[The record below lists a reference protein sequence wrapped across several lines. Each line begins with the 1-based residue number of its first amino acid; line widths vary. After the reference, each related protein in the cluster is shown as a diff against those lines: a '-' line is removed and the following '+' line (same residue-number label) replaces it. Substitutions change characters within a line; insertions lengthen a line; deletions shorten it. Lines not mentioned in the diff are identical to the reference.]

1 MTSLPLDWRVI
12 TDEALYLLQS
22 LLRVDTTNPPGNE
35 IVAANLLGDYLRG
48 QGFTPEIFESAQGR
62 GNLVCRLSGD
72 GSSAPILLNAHLDVV
87 PANASA
93 WKYPPFSGEIA
104 EGFLWGRGAIDMKHM
119 AAMSAVVLAQ
129 LKRSNVPLKRD
140 VIFTAVA
147 DEEAGCTYGSRFLVE
162 EHPEK
167 VRAEYVLGEVGGFT
181 MHFLGS
187 RIYPIQIAEKGI
199 AWLRMRAKGRPGHG
213 SMPHN
218 DNAVVKLSK
227 ALVKIGK
234 TRLPQHNTPVVEKFL
249 HQLAEL
255 QPLPLR
261 IAIPLLLRPELSGL
275 LLNSF
280 PDEQL
285 ANSFKAVLSNT
296 ASPTVLRAGGSPN
309 VIPDSAEA
317 ELDGRTLPGFNE
329 QDLIRELKQLVGD
342 DIDFEVI
349 RAAVPVESPE
359 DPTVFAAIQRAIDAH
374 DPGAKALPY
383 MIPGFT
389 DAKEFHK
396 LGAKYYGFSPV
407 QLPKGLRFAE
417 MYHGHN
423 ERIPVDGLRWGTR
436 VLFDV
441 VRELAGY

>member
-1 MTSLPLDWRVI
+1 MISLPLDWRAI
-12 TDEALYLLQS
+12 TDESLTLLQK
-22 LLRVDTTNPPGNE
+22 LLRIDTTNPPGNE
-35 IVAANLLGDYLRG
+35 TLAANLLADYLRA
-48 QGFTPEIFESAQGR
+48 QGFTPEIYEGVPGR
-62 GNLVCRLSGD
+62 GNLICRLSGD
-72 GSSAPILLNAHLDVV
+72 GSKAPILLNAHIDVV
-87 PANASA
+87 PANPDG

-104 EGFLWGRGAIDMKHM
+104 EGFLWGRGAVDMKHM

-129 LKRSNVPLKRD
+129 LKRSAVALKRD

-147 DEEAGCTYGSRFLVE
+147 DEEAGCTHGSRFLVE
-162 EHPEK
+162 QHPEK

-181 MHFLGS
+181 LHFMNT
-187 RIYPIQIAEKGI
+187 RIYPVQVAEKGI

-218 DNAVVKLSK
+218 DNAVVKLAK
-227 ALVKIGK
+227 AIAKIGK
-234 TRLPQHNTPVVEKFL
+234 HRLPQHNTPTVEKFL
-249 HQLAEL
+249 RQLADL

-261 IAIPLLLRPELSGL
+261 VALPLLLRPELSGFL
-275 LLNSF
+275 LSSF
-280 PDEQL
+280 PDEQI

-296 ASPTVLRAGGSPN
+296 ASPTVLRAGGSTN
-309 VIPDSAEA
+309 VIPDVAEA

-329 QDLIRELKQLVGD
+329 QDLIRELKQLVGE

-349 RAAVPVESPE
+349 RSANPVESPE
-359 DPTVFAAIQRAIDAH
+359 DPTVFSAIQQAIDAH

-396 LGAKYYGFSPV
+396 LGAKYYGFAPV

-441 VRELAGY
+441 VHTLST

>member
-1 MTSLPLDWRVI
+1 MTSLALDWRVI

-22 LLRVDTTNPPGNE
+22 LLRIDTTNPPGNE
-35 IVAANLLGDYLRG
+35 IVAARLLAAYLQN
-48 QGFTPEIFESAQGR
+48 QGIESEILESAQGR
-62 GNLVCRLSGD
+62 GNLVCRLRGD
-72 GSSAPILLNAHLDVV
+72 GSKAPLLLNAHLDVV
-87 PANASA
+87 PANAAA
-93 WKYPPFSGEIA
+93 WKHHPFSGEIA

-129 LKRSNVPLKRD
+129 LKRSGVALARD

-147 DEEAGCTYGSRFLVE
+147 DEEAGCTYGSTFLVE
-162 EHPEK
+162 QHPEK

-181 MHFLGS
+181 MHFMGS

-199 AWLRMRAKGRPGHG
+199 AWLRMIAKGRPGHG
-213 SMPHN
+213 SMPHS

-227 ALVKIGK
+227 AIAKIGK
-234 TRLPQHNTPVVEKFL
+234 NRLPQHNTPVVEGFVRR
-249 HQLAEL
+249 LAEL

-261 IAIPLLLRPELSGL
+261 VALPLLLRPELSGL
-275 LLNSF
+275 LLSSF

-285 ANSFKAVLSNT
+285 SSSFAALLSNT
-296 ASPTVLRAGGSPN
+296 ASPTVLRAGGSTN

-317 ELDGRTLPGFNE
+317 ELDGRTLPGYNE
-329 QDLIRELKQLVGD
+329 QDLIKELTALVGE

-349 RAAVPVESPE
+349 RAASPVESPE
-359 DPTVFAAIQRAIDAH
+359 DPTVFSAIQRAIDEH
-374 DPGAKALPY
+374 DPGATALPY

-423 ERIPVDGLRWGTR
+423 ERIPIDGLRWGTR

-441 VRELAGY
+441 VRDLAGK